1 MSICDALFSF
11 ENETTLNN
19 FVRNLSECTKLNGH
33 FIGCC
38 FDGDTVFNKL
48 ADKNKGESLVIMEN
62 GIKKFEL
69 KKLYSQT
76 GFPDDETSLNY
87 PISVYQDT
95 IGMEFEEYL
104 VNFKYFIRVMENY
117 GFVLMDSKN
126 AINIGFP
133 NSTGMFEEMFKNME
147 NDIERNVRNKNIYGK
162 ASYLTRE
169 DKEIYLNRY
178 FIFVKVRN
186 VDAEKI

>member
-1 MSICDALFSF
+1 MHYFF

-33 FIGCC
+33 FTGCC
-38 FDGDTVFNKL
+38 FDGDTVFKKL

-104 VNFKYFIRVMENY
+104 VNFKYFIRVMEN
-117 GFVLMDSKN
+117 
-126 AINIGFP
+126 
-133 NSTGMFEEMFKNME
+133 
-147 NDIERNVRNKNIYGK
+147 DIERNIRNKNIYGK

-169 DKEIYLNRY
+169 DKEISFLNRY

-186 VDAEKI
+186 VDAEKNMKQRLNVDIDEVDLDEKKTKKTKKTKKSNSNKRNC